1 MGQQKTKKNYIRGRQ
16 HVGAGRRYR
25 RGRLLMKIER
35 EWKGC
40 LRKRMR
46 KERKGMG
53 CRKWGDRSW
62 EREVKDRDVQLGGD
76 KEGD

>member
-1 MGQQKTKKNYIRGRQ
+1 
-16 HVGAGRRYR
+16 
-25 RGRLLMKIER
+25 
-35 EWKGC
+35 
-40 LRKRMR
+40 MR